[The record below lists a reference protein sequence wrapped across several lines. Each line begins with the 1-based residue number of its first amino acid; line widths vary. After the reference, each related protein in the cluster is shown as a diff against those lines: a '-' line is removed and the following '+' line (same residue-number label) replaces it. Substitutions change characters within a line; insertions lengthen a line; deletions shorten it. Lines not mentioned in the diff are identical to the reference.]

1 LDLLRTLQAEAQ
13 EAKASKKILI
23 MLLSDELEEREANVR
38 AQISSDASTIKASL
52 QAKRS
57 LSDIAKQQENL
68 KTFVSLMLLASDI

>member
-1 LDLLRTLQAEAQ
+1 
-13 EAKASKKILI
+13 
-23 MLLSDELEEREANVR
+23 MLLSVELEEREANVR